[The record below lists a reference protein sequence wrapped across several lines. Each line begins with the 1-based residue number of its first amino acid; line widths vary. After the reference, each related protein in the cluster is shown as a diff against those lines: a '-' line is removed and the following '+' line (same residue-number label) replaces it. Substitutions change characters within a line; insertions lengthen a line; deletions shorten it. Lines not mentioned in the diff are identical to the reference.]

1 MYKLGQ
7 QQLYFNKNWVIFN
20 EIQEMRQQTRNIEV
34 QYHQSVLT
42 EAMKELGFQGNDL
55 ISLSVDVFC
64 TAFILKQSNI
74 CSDGLYILTID
85 RGFYSNFQISFVIE
99 QTQIDLFA
107 SAWGGKMI
115 NGARGISHTKSSQTL
130 I

>member
-55 ISLSVDVFC
+55 ISL
-64 TAFILKQSNI
+64 Q
-74 CSDGLYILTID
+74 
-85 RGFYSNFQISFVIE
+85 
-99 QTQIDLFA
+99 
-107 SAWGGKMI
+107 
-115 NGARGISHTKSSQTL
+115 
-130 I
+130 